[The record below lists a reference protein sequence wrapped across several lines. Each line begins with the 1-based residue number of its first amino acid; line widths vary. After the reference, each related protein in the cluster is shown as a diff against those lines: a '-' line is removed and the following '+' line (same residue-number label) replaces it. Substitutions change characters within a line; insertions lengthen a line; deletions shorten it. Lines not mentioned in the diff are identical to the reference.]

1 MTHAPLPDHWQE
13 LIAGYALGD
22 LSPDEAEEVQRLL
35 EANPALTQEVT
46 QLQETLALLP
56 YDLADRQPPAAL
68 RSTILTAAQPS
79 ASPMP
84 PPTPRR
90 TTRGIHP
97 RWWGVGGAIAAVLI
111 GALAID
117 NYQLRRQV
125 AESEEIVALLQQ
137 PTTQLYTLQ
146 GTEAAIEASGSL
158 VVNSAQD
165 QVVILVKNLPTLPEG
180 QAYRLWAM
188 PQEGATP
195 VYCGQFN
202 TTAAA
207 TTTTTWTPPEQECT
221 AIAHQVLLTAEL
233 ADDPPIPAGELV
245 MQGVL

>member
-1 MTHAPLPDHWQE
+1 MTHASLPDHWQE

-22 LSPDEAEEVQRLL
+22 LSPDEAEEVRRLL
-35 EANPALTQEVT
+35 EANPALHQEVT

-56 YDLADRQPPAAL
+56 YDLADREPPLAL
-68 RSTILTAAQPS
+68 RSNILTAAQTETSTIP
-79 ASPMP
+79 AQ
-84 PPTPRR
+84 TPQR
-90 TTRGIHP
+90 TTHGIHP
-97 RWWGVGGAIAAVLI
+97 RWWSVGGAIAAVLI

-125 AESEEIVALLQQ
+125 TESEEIVALLQQ
-137 PTTQLYTLQ
+137 PSTQLYTLQ
-146 GTEAAIEASGSL
+146 GTGAAIEASGSL
-158 VVNSAQD
+158 VVNSDHD
-165 QVVILVKNLPTLPEG
+165 QVVILVKNLPELPQS

-202 TTAAA
+202 TTAEA
-207 TTTTTWTPPEQECT
+207 TTTTTWTPPEEECT
-221 AIAHQVLLTAEL
+221 AIAHQVLLTAES
-233 ADDPPIPAGELV
+233 ASDPPIPAGELV